1 MEPGQVWVVDIG
13 CARSNLQCIGQRA
26 KNNPHVARINNGMSG
41 RASIHCLDVIRM
53 RVGVL
58 FLSWRLLLLRS
69 SFSMRHAASL
79 IYPVPRGNRTR
90 HMGGHTDFREIA
102 DHTRVVQCDQTRSPC
117 DFVDA
122 VLVTKDVGTSKAV
135 VSFGRAMP
143 CHHPVPRGTSYGPR
157 RWETVCGTA
166 VCCPRQSAPPTV

>member
-1 MEPGQVWVVDIG
+1 MSRHNKAIGPSGLLAACRSEEWRWNCEPGQVWAVDIG

-26 KNNPHVARINNGMSG
+26 KNNSHVARINNGMSG

-90 HMGGHTDFREIA
+90 HMDGHTDFREIA
-102 DHTRVVQCDQTRSPC
+102 DHTRTTRACLIVSAYLGRLFRP
-117 DFVDA
+117 
-122 VLVTKDVGTSKAV
+122 VGAYC
-135 VSFGRAMP
+135 A
-143 CHHPVPRGTSYGPR
+143 
-157 RWETVCGTA
+157 
-166 VCCPRQSAPPTV
+166 